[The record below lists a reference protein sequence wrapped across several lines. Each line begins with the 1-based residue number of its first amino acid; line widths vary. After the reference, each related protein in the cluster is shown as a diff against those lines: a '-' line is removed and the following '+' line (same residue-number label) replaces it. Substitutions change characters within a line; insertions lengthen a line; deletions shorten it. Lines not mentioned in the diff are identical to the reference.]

1 MDHSSKIHA
10 HVFDFSAEVQ
20 APANDTCKLVI
31 NNILFNDLL
40 IDHIYWYCRFR
51 WIVIGVL
58 LFFGIFSFID
68 DLFNYLNMRHDLYW
82 PFGIAGTAIIINIL
96 FKWHADRLR
105 LSGPGNSLI
114 INMWTQI
121 LLDLVILT
129 IVVHFVGSLDTV
141 ISFAYL
147 FHTVLSCI
155 FFSRTQSLLVIT
167 FSSILFISCVALEF
181 TGIVPPSSIY
191 SNTSYMHRVAPD
203 LQTLLIQTSMILSIW
218 FVVWYLVSYISN
230 LVRERDYELCTT
242 NQRLKEAQE
251 ENTKH
256 LLRLTHELKAPF
268 AAIDANIQLIQKGHC
283 GVLPFKALELLERIA
298 ARSRKLGDVIQ
309 AMLQLENVQK
319 MTTDILQT
327 ESLDLAEII
336 KWCIAQVQPTAEKQH
351 VKIEANLHPVQ
362 INANEDCMKMLFSN
376 VISNAILYSHP
387 NAQVSVECR
396 SRPNAGPIA
405 LVEDHGIGILPEKI
419 DKIFEEYYR
428 TDEAVSHNKNSN
440 GLGLA
445 IVKHV
450 AQIHKLSINVASE
463 PNVGTRFEIL
473 FPVTISSN

>member
-1 MDHSSKIHA
+1 MDHSSNMHG
-10 HVFDFSAEVQ
+10 HVFDFSAETQ
-20 APANDTCKLVI
+20 APANDSCKLI
-31 NNILFNDLL
+31 LDNILFNDLL
-40 IDHIYWYCRFR
+40 IEHIYWYCRFR
-51 WIVIGVL
+51 WIVTSVL
-58 LFFGIFSFID
+58 LFFGIISFID
-68 DLFNYLNMRHDLYW
+68 DLFKNLNMRHDLYW
-82 PFGIAGTAIIINIL
+82 PFAIAGTAIIINLL
-96 FKWHADRLR
+96 FKLHADRLR
-105 LSGPGNSLI
+105 LSGHVSSLI

-129 IVVHFVGSLDTV
+129 IVVHYVGSLDTV

-155 FFSRTQSLLVIT
+155 FFSRRQSLLVIT

-191 SNTSYMHRVAPD
+191 SNASYIHRVAPD
-203 LQTLLIQTSMILSIW
+203 LQTVVIQISMILSIW

-242 NQRLKEAQE
+242 NQRLKDAQE
-251 ENTKH
+251 EKTKH

-319 MTTDILQT
+319 MTPDILHT
-327 ESLDLAEII
+327 DSLDLAEII
-336 KWCIAQVQPTAEKQH
+336 KWCIAQVHPTAEKQG
-351 VKIEANLHPVQ
+351 VKIEANLHSAQ

-376 VISNAILYSHP
+376 VISNAILYSHH
-387 NAQVSVECR
+387 NAQVSVECHP
-396 SRPNAGPIA
+396 RPNTGPMA
-405 LVEDHGIGILPEKI
+405 CVEDHGIGILPEKI

-450 AQIHKLSINVASE
+450 AQIHRLSINVASE

-473 FPVTISSN
+473 FPNSL